1 MNTMTALP
9 LAKLKGKIMP
19 HKIVVL
25 ALFLLMIIVMT
36 WLLTYATYATAG
48 NDLEKIDT
56 RSDQLTKENN
66 DLTLDIAKST
76 SLPEIEK
83 NAQNLGMNKNNN
95 SIVLKSK

>member
-1 MNTMTALP
+1 MTTITTIP
-9 LAKLKGKIMP
+9 FVKLKGRIMP

-48 NDLEKIDT
+48 NELEKIDT
-56 RSDQLTKENN
+56 KSSQLVKENN

-83 NAQNLGMNKNNN
+83 NAQDLGMNKNNN
-95 SIVLKSK
+95 SVVLKTK